1 MHKLNPHVKPLALET
16 LLTMLENSVGTKMFQ
31 TIWAEVD
38 GEKKDITEQGNLSCA
53 FYVSGVLAMFGLID
67 RIHSTVS
74 GTVLEMEKYG
84 WQKTKVL
91 KPGVVMVWNPGENSQ
106 FTNQHIGFYLGQ
118 EQAISNSWQKG
129 VIAKHHY
136 TFGKVGSKEYRPIVA
151 MYRHPKLK

>member
-1 MHKLNPHVKPLALET
+1 MSKDKKIIKPLALDT
-16 LLTMLENSVGTKMFQ
+16 LLSVVEKSVGTKMFQ

-38 GEKKDITEQGNLSCA
+38 GKQSDITEQGNLSCA

-74 GTVLEMEKYG
+74 GTVLEMQKYG
-84 WQKTKVL
+84 WKKTKVL
-91 KPGVVMVWNPGENSQ
+91 ESGVVIVWNPGENSQ

-129 VIAKHHY
+129 VIATHHY
-136 TFGKVGSKEYRPIVA
+136 TFGKVGLKEYRPIVA